1 MLNLTLVLRRY
12 ALVCAADK
20 VPTLQLCSQRMSKQ
34 LKTQKVQ
41 FKNTKKIQG
50 DEDTQMHGRTAVC
63 VCAFDKRRR
72 EARLQ
77 LVSFLKQNWEERH

>member
-50 DEDTQMHGRTAVC
+50 DKDTQMHGRTAVC
-63 VCAFDKRRR
+63 VCI
-72 EARLQ
+72 
-77 LVSFLKQNWEERH
+77 